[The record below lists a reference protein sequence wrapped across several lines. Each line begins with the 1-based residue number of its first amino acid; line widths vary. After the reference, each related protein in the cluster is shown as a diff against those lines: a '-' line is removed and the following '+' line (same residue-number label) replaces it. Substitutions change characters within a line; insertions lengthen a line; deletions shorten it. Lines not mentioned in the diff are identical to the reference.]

1 MGAFAKDRRTRLAS
15 RYRVVVGAFDDDETG
30 SPGAVSAVIAPCVQC
45 TKLVGRANVAPRE
58 EPHFLRRQD
67 QRRGGRG

>member
-1 MGAFAKDRRTRLAS
+1 MCVAGRH
-15 RYRVVVGAFDDDETG
+15 RVVVRAFDYDAAG
-30 SPGAVSAVIAPCVQC
+30 SPGAMCPVIAPLVQC

-67 QRRGGRG
+67 LNRPGFRGGSFA